1 MPRSRWIEGSATFTI
16 VPSIVVRNAATPIT
30 PATRSPRARTAPVRH
45 AAPAGACHRRAKPAG
60 RLLTGAR
67 AARPPRPASPARYHR
82 RDKSRR
88 RHCQLVASSRPP
100 PAHSVMAPGARE
112 RNRVEN
118 EVESNG
124 QGAPPGEDELRH
136 LITVQLAAMCGVPPS
151 EVDPD
156 RPLDEHGLSS
166 RDTVALAGYLEML
179 LDRPLPPTLVWEYPT
194 VNGLASALAGAGPA
208 GRWEAFDDGSPAA
221 GAALASVTRRAG
233 ALGDVAGFDAAFF
246 GIPPAEAAAMDPQQ
260 RILLEVCWESLE
272 HAGLPPR
279 TLRGSRAGVFAGIGA
294 AEYAHLTTAD
304 LGRIDA
310 WTATGAAGSVA
321 AGRISYLLDLRGP
334 SLAVDTACSSSLL
347 AVHLAVAS
355 LRRGESDL
363 ALAGGVNLLLSP
375 VITMTFDA
383 GGGTSPDGR
392 CRPFDAA
399 ANGMVRGEGCG
410 VVVLKRLPDAVRD
423 GDRVLAV
430 ITGTPLGDPIEAR
443 ALGEVLGAA
452 RPPGRPL
459 LIGSVKSN
467 VGHLEAAAGIAG
479 LIKAVLAVHHRQIPA
494 TLHFTAPSPHI
505 PLPELGLD
513 VVSSLTPWPDNP
525 WRPAAG
531 ASAFGFS
538 GTNVHVVVTA
548 APAEDGAGHG
558 AAAGHEAGPGG
569 AEQVATAT
577 SFCPLLF
584 SLTDTSAERVAG
596 QARVLADWLGGPA
609 SGEPLERIAGTLGER
624 QGRGPHR
631 AVVLAGDRAELSA
644 ALRALAAGE
653 PHPGVAPG
661 LDGRPGPGVA
671 FVFSGYGSHWA
682 GMGQALAATEP
693 VFAGALAELEAP
705 LRDAAGFSLRQVLG
719 DAAALRD
726 VRHAQPALFAVQV
739 ALARA
744 WEEHGIRP
752 VAVIGHS
759 MGEVAAA
766 VVSGALTVA
775 DGAQVIAARSRL
787 LARLAGAG
795 TMALVG
801 LPADETTKLAA
812 GLPGVHLAV
821 ISSPVQCVVTGDAA
835 QVAELARRVS
845 GGGGTAR
852 VLQAEGAGHSPQ
864 VDPLLGELTAA
875 LAGLRPRPAG
885 LRCSPTALDAPRAAP
900 VFDAAYWA
908 ANLRQPVRLAA
919 AVAAA
924 ARDGLRAFTEVSPHP
939 LLARAVTDTL
949 RYETG
954 GPGVVAGT
962 LRRDAADARAFH
974 AQLARL
980 AAGGVRLPRR
990 RRGTLIDLPPAPWR
1004 HVPHWAAPAPRPA
1017 PGHPLLGPH
1026 TELPGGGHAWARTVT
1041 AETLADLGTGPAVL
1055 GLAAA
1060 AEMALAAACEAWGA
1074 AAADV
1079 TLTRL
1084 AVDRLVPASPGTSLT
1099 TTLDE
1104 SGTVRIHLREPGGP
1118 WALAATARAT
1128 HRTGHDEIR
1137 TALPGPAA
1145 QDAGAVPD
1153 DQEPAGPA
1161 ATEPP
1166 VAVPPAS
1173 GRARGQRIPAVVL
1186 GACLAAAATGP
1197 DEIPVAA
1204 DLLRVSG
1211 DAAAGGRCTVRRSG
1225 SVGVRLAGGP
1235 GMAQLL
1241 EVRGIRLARVPAAAI
1256 PVPYR
1261 DKIFEVAWEPRPL
1274 PPGAEPSGL
1283 EPSVAEPSAAEP
1295 SGVER
1300 PDGQARRWVLLG
1312 GDRDGLAGRLAGCL
1326 RGAGYRA
1333 DLADGW
1339 PPAGD
1344 AADPPAGGAAGPLAG
1359 DAAGPLAGGAAG
1371 PLAGGAADPDPPA
1384 GGAAG
1389 PPAGASAGNAAGPP
1403 AGAVLLAPPG
1413 PVDPE
1418 AAQRLVLDA
1427 ARLAASL
1434 AGGTRL
1440 WLVTSGAV
1448 AARPGEAGEP
1458 GLAALRGLDRAQ
1470 PVPPLP
1476 GPAGGPSR
1484 RRIPDHRRL
1493 RRPRPAGRPLAGR
1506 PRRRPD
1512 RAERPQRSGRPGRP
1526 GRAGRHRHRG
1536 PGRHRGHCPAGGG
1549 GAAGRRRAGGR
1560 HAAVRDRARGRGVR
1574 RRHGRRCDP
1583 GGPRQG
1589 VGTQGGGRL
1598 AAARGHRRGR
1608 RRGPGLV
1615 RAVLL
1620 GRGAARFPGPGRLR
1634 HRQRLAGRLR
1644 RVAAGP
1650 RAPRGGGRLGR
1661 VGGRRRGGRGDAHRH
1676 RADRPRRGRGSAGDA
1691 APRGPR
1697 RRGRGPHRPGG
1708 RRGRVPGDRGDR
1720 LLRPA
1725 DRRRHRA
1732 GGRGHRLGRPRGG
1745 AGRRAAAAP
1754 RAGRTPGAA
1763 TGRGG
1768 ARVTGGRAVRRAR
1781 ADRRGDGL
1789 AGRAAHLQPGRT
1801 RPRRG
1806 ARAGRAARW
1815 RDPGPAPGVGLRR
1828 ARRAGDRAGGRRA
1841 RPGGTSPGASPG
1853 GASPGRGTAAPGPAG
1868 PGGSGA
1874 QGRDGAARHPGGRR
1888 GARHPAAGSDRRSR
1902 RGADRRGTG
1911 GDRRPAGRRDRHRG
1925 RGRAVPRRRLG
1936 ARRLVVRRRARLRDR
1951 AAARRGGQPGGAG
1964 GAA

>member
-1 MPRSRWIEGSATFTI
+1 
-16 VPSIVVRNAATPIT
+16 
-30 PATRSPRARTAPVRH
+30 
-45 AAPAGACHRRAKPAG
+45 
-60 RLLTGAR
+60 
-67 AARPPRPASPARYHR
+67 
-82 RDKSRR
+82 
-88 RHCQLVASSRPP
+88 
-100 PAHSVMAPGARE
+100 
-112 RNRVEN
+112 VEN
-118 EVESNG
+118 EVEPNG

-136 LITVQLAAMCGVPPS
+136 LIAVQLAAMCGVPPS

-194 VNGLASALAGAGPA
+194 VNGLASALAGAGPAGQPAPPLPADVPVAVIGIGCRFPGGRAGTVHGPGAFWEFLRGGGDGVTEVPA

-430 ITGTPLGDPIEAR
+430 ITGTAVNSDGRSNGLVAPNGAAQRDLLRAAHPSPGQVDYVEAHGTGTPLGDPIEAR

-531 ASAFGFS
+531 VSAFGFS

-653 PHPGVAPG
+653 PHPGVVPG

-795 TMALVG
+795 AMALVG

-885 LRCSPTALDAPRAAP
+885 LRCYPTALDDPRAAP

-1295 SGVER
+1295 SVAGAVC
-1300 PDGQARRWVLLG
+1300 G
-1312 GDRDGLAGRLAGCL
+1312 GAV
-1326 RGAGYRA
+1326 
-1333 DLADGW
+1333 W
-1339 PPAGD
+1339 
-1344 AADPPAGGAAGPLAG
+1344 GGAAGRP
-1359 DAAGPLAGGAAG
+1359 GAA
-1371 PLAGGAADPDPPA
+1371 LGAA
-1384 GGAAG
+1384 
-1389 PPAGASAGNAAGPP
+1389 
-1403 AGAVLLAPPG
+1403 
-1413 PVDPE
+1413 
-1418 AAQRLVLDA
+1418 
-1427 ARLAASL
+1427 
-1434 AGGTRL
+1434 
-1440 WLVTSGAV
+1440 
-1448 AARPGEAGEP
+1448 
-1458 GLAALRGLDRAQ
+1458 
-1470 PVPPLP
+1470 
-1476 GPAGGPSR
+1476 R
-1484 RRIPDHRRL
+1484 R
-1493 RRPRPAGRPLAGR
+1493 
-1506 PRRRPD
+1506 
-1512 RAERPQRSGRPGRP
+1512 RPGRP
-1526 GRAGRHRHRG
+1526 GRAAGRVPARRWV
-1536 PGRHRGHCPAGGG
+1536 PGRP
-1549 GAAGRRRAGGR
+1549 
-1560 HAAVRDRARGRGVR
+1560 
-1574 RRHGRRCDP
+1574 
-1583 GGPRQG
+1583 
-1589 VGTQGGGRL
+1589 GGRL
-1598 AAARGHRRGR
+1598 AAGR
-1608 RRGPGLV
+1608 RCGGPAGWRCGGAAGWRCGGAAGWRCGGAAGWRCGGPGP
-1615 RAVLL
+1615 A
-1620 GRGAARFPGPGRLR
+1620 GRRCGGAAC
-1634 HRQRLAGRLR
+1634 
-1644 RVAAGP
+1644 
-1650 RAPRGGGRLGR
+1650 GR
-1661 VGGRRRGGRGDAHRH
+1661 VGRECGWPA
-1676 RADRPRRGRGSAGDA
+1676 GRGSAARA
-1691 APRGPR
+1691 AGTGGSGSGAAAGP
-1697 RRGRGPHRPGG
+1697 GRGPA
-1708 RRGRVPGDRGDR
+1708 GRV
-1720 LLRPA
+1720 
-1725 DRRRHRA
+1725 
-1732 GGRGHRLGRPRGG
+1732 
-1745 AGRRAAAAP
+1745 AGRRHPAV
-1754 RAGRTPGAA
+1754 AGHQ
-1763 TGRGG
+1763 RGG
-1768 ARVTGGRAVRRAR
+1768 G
-1781 ADRRGDGL
+1781 
-1789 AGRAAHLQPGRT
+1789 
-1801 RPRRG
+1801 
-1806 ARAGRAARW
+1806 
-1815 RDPGPAPGVGLRR
+1815 
-1828 ARRAGDRAGGRRA
+1828 
-1841 RPGGTSPGASPG
+1841 
-1853 GASPGRGTAAPGPAG
+1853 GPAG
-1868 PGGSGA
+1868 
-1874 QGRDGAARHPGGRR
+1874 
-1888 GARHPAAGSDRRSR
+1888 
-1902 RGADRRGTG
+1902 
-1911 GDRRPAGRRDRHRG
+1911 
-1925 RGRAVPRRRLG
+1925 
-1936 ARRLVVRRRARLRDR
+1936 
-1951 AAARRGGQPGGAG
+1951 
-1964 GAA
+1964 